1 MADLTNYYNYDISLN
16 EDYDV
21 GAIDLM
27 DKTTPLW
34 TNLDNSMDE
43 IKDDVEMIESSASD
57 NDDKID
63 KYKTLLT
70 SLDQQNEDNDTLQ
83 ASNSDLIH
91 SNTYILFMTWV
102 FIFFI
107 LLVILCIQVVED
119 SSQMNLFFKAFVGLF
134 MIFMFYHIGSNVYH
148 SFM

>member
-16 EDYDV
+16 DDYAV
-21 GAIDLM
+21 GANDLM

-34 TNLDNSMDE
+34 TNLNDSMDE
-43 IKDDVEMIESSASD
+43 IKDDVKMIEASASD

-63 KYKTLLT
+63 KYNTLLT